1 MPNQP
6 HLPCPARAGLL
17 RWLAAL
23 LIFSA
28 THLSAQTAPA
38 APATA
43 VASSPVPSSAVS
55 STADTSAPGAAAV
68 VPPTP
73 TAEQNITTLY
83 LFIHCLGSW
92 DHDGVRNEYTAKWRA
107 LLTAEGSKPD
117 TAVCF
122 LTSGPEASA
131 TVELARQLFGPRCIV
146 DPDDKSPATK
156 ALLADDLTASFNQRG
171 MISEWTPYEMWT
183 STNARRWTEGLKVE
197 LRRRHLN
204 YDPARLRLVA
214 LGQQWGGCLAKYS
227 AFMGRYLGNTRP
239 AEIRPDLSPYAGYPL
254 KATFRQSFTL
264 DRHVQLFLFE
274 TADGRP
280 MAQFFD
286 GLRGVFEPPHVAL
299 VPLASAQVDLIS
311 VPPNSTQ
318 QTQPVANPIATE
330 KIMVDVGDGCRPVL
344 TTVIG
349 KNLTYEAF
357 RAALTNTAIAPFAR
371 KFDSKTR
378 YLPEACSDL
387 FCPKP
392 PPPARPAIP

>member
-1 MPNQP
+1 MLNHP
-6 HLPCPARAGLL
+6 HLPGPARAGLPL
-17 RWLAAL
+17 WLAAL
-23 LIFSA
+23 LILSA
-28 THLSAQTAPA
+28 AHVSAQTAPA
-38 APATA
+38 TPAAA
-43 VASSPVPSSAVS
+43 VASSAVASATIS
-55 STADTSAPGAAAV
+55 
-68 VPPTP
+68 P
-73 TAEQNITTLY
+73 TATTEQTITTLY
-83 LFIHCLGSW
+83 LFVHCLGSW

-107 LLTAEGSKPD
+107 LLTAEGPKPD

-131 TVELARQLFGPRCIV
+131 TVELAKQLFGPRCIV

-183 STNARRWTEGLKVE
+183 STNARRWTEGLKAE
-197 LRRRHLN
+197 LRRRHLT

-254 KATFRQSFTL
+254 KAIFRQSFTL

-311 VPPNSTQ
+311 VPPNATQ
-318 QTQPVANPIATE
+318 QAQPVANPIATE

-349 KNLTYEAF
+349 KNLTYDAF
-357 RAALTNTAIAPFAR
+357 RAALTNSAIVPFAR

-392 PPPARPAIP
+392 PSTARPALP